1 MFSVRNRD
9 REFSIGEPPEL
20 ADNNVGDVQNFN
32 PKEAAHVKQTIGDLI
47 VLLNDVGVT
56 ELNGGAV
63 PLIVDTVANAEAARD
78 LVHNATDANTAQ
90 NAAGGAGAGRAAPS
104 TVYSKFIQVIE
115 AERARLAGLPGAAPG
130 ANPAFTPIT
139 LFDKLK
145 SLLSERKKLILNLI
159 DAAVDID
166 GATASKNGKVIND
179 ENKTTNGFNAE
190 LAENELNNLLRKT
203 GFAPVAGDPA
213 PAVMGANVAVLP
225 PPPADNA
232 PLRCFNLI
240 NILRFH
246 YRDADQKVETTGTNN
261 LAISRLQLLGNGFA
275 VPAALVPLGIQQTD
289 FIFNGN
295 RSDVYVLAAQQAVAV
310 DPAAAPGGAFAGAG
324 DVAIALEQLR
334 TSLLA
339 IPNKAAFLKTFG
351 ASIPGSLTYNLL
363 TSQVVIAP
371 AVDIA
376 AVPNPAQTIVRNT
389 HHSII
394 DKLQNFFNA
403 TPAAKSL
410 FGLANGVASPDATV
424 NGVDVASVTGQAAVI
439 NTLRRIY
446 QSLPTAA
453 ANTPAHRLLA
463 HIVWAPTNI
472 KRVPEGFRWA
482 SAKEFLGVLALTDAD
497 KKGLAA
503 ILSCS
508 SEEVIPKI
516 SRSPV
521 FIKALKDLQDY
532 TTTVQLK
539 KFKND
544 LAINTFQN
552 MNLGSLNPQ
561 MLRFMNI
568 IRRKATPQTMA
579 NVGVPGSISIA
590 IPGMLP
596 GFPPGMLGGAM
607 VAPPTDFP
615 IEMRGGGYN
624 IGMMKGGYSG
634 LIGPFRPITDES
646 FISSSLD
653 AAIQSL
659 KDRITSGK
667 GSLSA
672 DTTQKI
678 DGLVES
684 LKKTETQVKNNRD
697 NLIAMNNAISTGR
710 FKPEDGHVYTA
721 KEIATVAKTYNEVNK
736 MRQSLENKL
745 TRVMIT
751 LNGVTQSFQ
760 N

>member
-1 MFSVRNRD
+1 
-9 REFSIGEPPEL
+9 
-20 ADNNVGDVQNFN
+20 
-32 PKEAAHVKQTIGDLI
+32 
-47 VLLNDVGVT
+47 
-56 ELNGGAV
+56 
-63 PLIVDTVANAEAARD
+63 
-78 LVHNATDANTAQ
+78 
-90 NAAGGAGAGRAAPS
+90 
-104 TVYSKFIQVIE
+104 
-115 AERARLAGLPGAAPG
+115 
-130 ANPAFTPIT
+130 
-139 LFDKLK
+139 
-145 SLLSERKKLILNLI
+145 
-159 DAAVDID
+159 
-166 GATASKNGKVIND
+166 
-179 ENKTTNGFNAE
+179 
-190 LAENELNNLLRKT
+190 
-203 GFAPVAGDPA
+203 
-213 PAVMGANVAVLP
+213 
-225 PPPADNA
+225 
-232 PLRCFNLI
+232 
-240 NILRFH
+240 
-246 YRDADQKVETTGTNN
+246 
-261 LAISRLQLLGNGFA
+261 
-275 VPAALVPLGIQQTD
+275 
-289 FIFNGN
+289 
-295 RSDVYVLAAQQAVAV
+295 
-310 DPAAAPGGAFAGAG
+310 
-324 DVAIALEQLR
+324 
-334 TSLLA
+334 
-339 IPNKAAFLKTFG
+339 
-351 ASIPGSLTYNLL
+351 
-363 TSQVVIAP
+363 
-371 AVDIA
+371 
-376 AVPNPAQTIVRNT
+376 
-389 HHSII
+389 
-394 DKLQNFFNA
+394 
-403 TPAAKSL
+403 
-410 FGLANGVASPDATV
+410 
-424 NGVDVASVTGQAAVI
+424 
-439 NTLRRIY
+439 
-446 QSLPTAA
+446 
-453 ANTPAHRLLA
+453 
-463 HIVWAPTNI
+463 
-472 KRVPEGFRWA
+472 
-482 SAKEFLGVLALTDAD
+482 LGVLALTDAD

-544 LAINTFQN
+544 LAINKFQN

-678 DGLVES
+678 DGLVQE

-697 NLIAMNNAISTGR
+697 NLIAMNNAISSGR
-710 FKPEDGHVYTA
+710 FVVDPSKPYSA
-721 KEIATVAKTYNEVNK
+721 KDIATVAKTYNEVNK